1 MKDDKIVVSVKH
13 KTLRIIC
20 FAISVVVGIGAF
32 SYAIWKITNKEPD
45 YYEIKADPDEAVP
58 LYANGIK
65 LTC

>member
-45 YYEIKADPDEAVP
+45 YYEIKADPD
-58 LYANGIK
+58 
-65 LTC
+65 